1 MGRQSLSL
9 LVAALAAGLVVALV
23 ASLLL
28 GSSDLPLSEALRAL
42 AAGPSSPDIE
52 SGIVWQIRMPRGV
65 VVALVGAA
73 LAGSGAALQALFRN
87 PMADPAVLG
96 ISSGGA
102 LAAVAVL
109 FHLPFAPP
117 WVLPLA
123 SFAGGFAAAL
133 LLVLLSGIGGR
144 PTLTITLLTGVV
156 LTSICSSG
164 ISFALLLSDEYQLR
178 QLVFWLSGGAEAR
191 TWNHVLFGAPPVAL
205 GLAALWSRHRW
216 LDALSLGEDHAEAVG
231 IDTRGARLWILAGTA
246 LSTGAAVSVCGP
258 VGFVGLMVPH
268 LLRPFAGAAT
278 GRLIP
283 VSALGGALLLVV
295 ADVTARVLLPAGIQL
310 GVLTSLLG
318 APFFLWLL
326 SRSRRSAL

>member
-1 MGRQSLSL
+1 MGRHPLKA
-9 LVAALAAGLVVALV
+9 LVAVLATALIVTLG

-28 GSSDLPLSEALRAL
+28 GSSDLPVLQALRSL
-42 AAGPSSPDIE
+42 AGGPMGTAME
-52 SGIVWQIRMPRGV
+52 TGIVWQIRMPRGL

-109 FHLPFAPP
+109 FHLPFAPA

-133 LLVLLSGIGGR
+133 LLVMLSGIGGR
-144 PTLTITLLTGVV
+144 PTLTITLLTGVI

-191 TWNHVLFGAPPVAL
+191 TWNHVLFGAPPILL
-205 GLAALWSRHRW
+205 GLVALWSRHRW

-231 IDTRGARLWILAGTA
+231 IDTRKARLWILAGTA

-268 LLRPFAGAAT
+268 LLRPHAGAAA

-295 ADVTARVLLPAGIQL
+295 ADIAARVLLPPGIQL

-326 SRSRRSAL
+326 TRSRRTSL

>member
-1 MGRQSLSL
+1 MGRQPLSR
-9 LVAALAAGLVVALV
+9 LVAALAIGLMVALFG
-23 ASLLL
+23 SLLL
-28 GSSDLPLSEALRAL
+28 GSSDLPLLEAARAL
-42 AAGPSSPDIE
+42 LDGPSGTRLE
-52 SGIVWQIRMPRGV
+52 TGIVWQIRMPRAI

-87 PMADPAVLG
+87 PMADPAILG

-109 FHLPFAPP
+109 FYLPFAPT
-117 WVLPLA
+117 WILPLA
-123 SFAGGFAAAL
+123 AFGGGFATAL

-144 PTLTITLLTGVV
+144 PTITVTLLTGVI
-156 LTSICSSG
+156 LTSLCSSG
-164 ISFALLLSDEYQLR
+164 VSFALLLSDEYQLR

-191 TWNHVLFGAPPVAL
+191 SWQHVLFGAPPVAL
-205 GLAALWSRHRW
+205 GLALLWSRHRW

-231 IDTRGARLWILAGTA
+231 IDTGRARLWILGGTA
-246 LSTGAAVSVCGP
+246 LATGAAVSVCGP

-268 LLRPFAGAAT
+268 LLRPFAGASA
-278 GRLIP
+278 GRLLP

-295 ADVTARVLLPAGIQL
+295 ADVAARVLLPSGIQV

-326 SRSRRSAL
+326 VHLRRTST

>member
-1 MGRQSLSL
+1 MGRNPLTL
-9 LVAALAAGLVVALV
+9 LVALLAAGLLIALF

-28 GSSDLPLSEALRAL
+28 GSSDLPLSQALRAL
-42 AAGPSSPDIE
+42 LAGPGAGVTE
-52 SGIVWQIRMPRGV
+52 TGIVWSIRMPRSV
-65 VVALVGAA
+65 VVALVGTA

-102 LAAVAVL
+102 LAAVAIL
-109 FHLPFAPP
+109 FHMPFAPP
-117 WVLPLA
+117 WILPLA

-191 TWNHVLFGAPPVAL
+191 TWSHVLFGAPPVAL
-205 GLAALWSRHRW
+205 GLFALWSRHRW

-231 IDTRGARLWILAGTA
+231 IDTRKARLWILAGTA
-246 LSTGAAVSVCGP
+246 LSSGAAVSVCGP

-268 LLRPFAGAAT
+268 LLRPFVGAAT

-295 ADVTARVLLPAGIQL
+295 ADVAARVLLPAGIQL

-326 SRSRRSAL
+326 ARSRRSAL

>member
-1 MGRQSLSL
+1 MGRHSLKFLFAL
-9 LVAALAAGLVVALV
+9 LSTGLAAALF
-23 ASLLL
+23 ASFLL
-28 GSSDLPLSEALRAL
+28 GSSDLPVSEAFRSLFD
-42 AAGPSSPDIE
+42 GPDGSSMVT
-52 SGIVWQIRMPRGV
+52 GIVWQIRMPRSV
-65 VVALVGAA
+65 VVALAGAA
-73 LAGSGAALQALFRN
+73 LAGCGAALQALFRN
-87 PMADPAVLG
+87 PMADPAILG

-123 SFAGGFAAAL
+123 AFVGGFVAAL

-144 PTLTITLLTGVV
+144 PTLTITLLTGVI

-191 TWNHVLFGAPPVAL
+191 TWNHVLFGAPPIL
-205 GLAALWSRHRW
+205 MGLVALWSRHRW

-231 IDTRGARLWILAGTA
+231 IDTRQARLWILAGTA

-268 LLRPFAGAAT
+268 LLRPFAGATA
-278 GRLIP
+278 GLLIP

-295 ADVTARVLLPAGIQL
+295 ADVAARVLLPPGIQL

-326 SRSRRSAL
+326 TRSRRNSL